1 METQIYHTLGLAKI
15 QRTRIFPGRG
25 DVLVRVGQKVDAA
38 DAIAEFIP
46 EEKFLIVNVRKELN
60 YKNLDDARRSINVKV
75 GDKINKGDLL
85 AKSSGALSKSVKT
98 QIDAEVINIIG
109 SQIVLRLTQSP
120 KPVIAGFESI
130 VTEILPFRGVVI
142 ETNGALIQGVWG
154 NQKATSGPIVTNMVE
169 MSEELTPQK
178 IDVTFRGSI
187 VLGGYCANSDVF
199 KAAEDL
205 NIKGLILSSM
215 SASIANTALNCAIPI
230 ILLEGFGHTPLNE
243 RAYELIKSNE
253 KKIVSLNA
261 IYDVKKFEKPEIII
275 QLPVE
280 ANPPVDGQELR
291 DGCVVRVNTGPDSG
305 KAAIIKQISSKKTKL
320 LNGIRTN
327 CATIEF
333 SDGDQV
339 SIPLANLDILE

>member
-1 METQIYHTLGLAKI
+1 
-15 QRTRIFPGRG
+15 
-25 DVLVRVGQKVDAA
+25 
-38 DAIAEFIP
+38 
-46 EEKFLIVNVRKELN
+46 
-60 YKNLDDARRSINVKV
+60 
-75 GDKINKGDLL
+75 
-85 AKSSGALSKSVKT
+85 
-98 QIDAEVINIIG
+98 
-109 SQIVLRLTQSP
+109 
-120 KPVIAGFESI
+120 
-130 VTEILPFRGVVI
+130 
-142 ETNGALIQGVWG
+142 
-154 NQKATSGPIVTNMVE
+154 MVE

>member
-25 DVLVRVGQKVDAA
+25 DVLVRVGQKVDAS

-46 EEKFLIVNVRKELN
+46 EEKFIIVHIRKELN
-60 YKNLDDARRSINVKV
+60 FKNSDDARRSINVKI
-75 GDKINKGDLL
+75 GDKISKGDIL
-85 AKSSGALSKSVKT
+85 ARSSGALSKSVKA
-98 QIDAEVINIIG
+98 QNDAEVVNIIG
-109 SQIVLRLTQSP
+109 SQVILRLTQP
-120 KPVIAGFESI
+120 PRPILAGFESI

-154 NQKATSGPIVTNMVE
+154 NQKATSGPVVSSMVE
-169 MSEELTPQK
+169 MFEELTPQK
-178 IDVTFRGSI
+178 IDVSFRGAI
-187 VLGGYCANSDVF
+187 VLGGHCANSDVF

-215 SASIANTALNCAIPI
+215 SASIANAALNCSIPI
-230 ILLEGFGHTPLNE
+230 ILLEGFGPCPLNE
-243 RAYELIKSNE
+243 RAFELIKSNE
-253 KKIVSLNA
+253 KKIVSLNT
-261 IYDVKKFEKPEIII
+261 IYDIQKFEKPEIII

-280 ANPPVDGQELR
+280 ANAPVDGLELR
-291 DGCVVRVNTGPDSG
+291 NGSVVRVNSGPDRG
-305 KAAIIKQISSKKTKL
+305 KAAIIKKINSTKTKL
-320 LNGIRTN
+320 MNGIRTT

>member
-120 KPVIAGFESI
+120 KPVIAGFELI

-142 ETNGALIQGVWG
+142 ETNGALI
-154 NQKATSGPIVTNMVE
+154 
-169 MSEELTPQK
+169 
-178 IDVTFRGSI
+178 
-187 VLGGYCANSDVF
+187 
-199 KAAEDL
+199 
-205 NIKGLILSSM
+205 
-215 SASIANTALNCAIPI
+215 
-230 ILLEGFGHTPLNE
+230 
-243 RAYELIKSNE
+243 
-253 KKIVSLNA
+253 
-261 IYDVKKFEKPEIII
+261 
-275 QLPVE
+275 
-280 ANPPVDGQELR
+280 
-291 DGCVVRVNTGPDSG
+291 
-305 KAAIIKQISSKKTKL
+305 
-320 LNGIRTN
+320 
-327 CATIEF
+327 
-333 SDGDQV
+333 
-339 SIPLANLDILE
+339 